1 MASGRVGDAVV
12 GVLGAASV
20 RTVFGIPGIH
30 TLGLY
35 DALAGTPSIRHILT
49 RHEQGA
55 AFAADGYARVLGVP
69 GRVLDDDRARHVQP
83 PWRRSP
89 RRGRTRRRSSSW
101 RARSTP
107 PSMGSVMGVLHE
119 TPDQGRSFE
128 ALTAFTG
135 RPRTTAD
142 IPAAV
147 AEALRCSMTGRRR
160 PAYVELP
167 TDLLLQPYEGDVP
180 GVDFPGPVV
189 PDPASVVD
197 AARVLSGA
205 SRVVIMP
212 GAGVHRRAGLGRAAP
227 ARGPP
232 RCPGHHADHGR
243 GCHPGRRPVDGPVSS
258 TRA

>member
-12 GVLGAASV
+12 GVLQAASV

-69 GRVLDDDRARHVQP
+69 GVCSTTTGPGTFNTLAGVAEAWSDSSPVVILAGQIDAALDG
-83 PWRRSP
+83 S
-89 RRGRTRRRSSSW
+89 GR
-101 RARSTP
+101 
-107 PSMGSVMGVLHE
+107 GVLHE

-135 RPRTTAD
+135 RPRTTAA

-147 AEALRCSMTGRRR
+147 GEALRCSMTGRHR

-167 TDLLLQPYEGDVP
+167 TDLLLEPYDGDIP
-180 GVDFPGPVV
+180 TVDFPDRSCRTRRLSSMQRGCCRGLAGRDHARV
-189 PDPASVVD
+189 PAS
-197 AARVLSGA
+197 
-205 SRVVIMP
+205 I
-212 GAGVHRRAGLGRAAP
+212 
-227 ARGPP
+227 ARGP
-232 RCPGHHADHGR
+232 
-243 GCHPGRRPVDGPVSS
+243 RPSCAALRSGS
-258 TRA
+258 TRRS